1 MGIDI
6 ETMPGAPHREYERVA
21 APGDEDYKHDDPI
34 QRRAATEQRTRDYF
48 VLVEQAKLVR
58 EGLKDCYRREGVN
71 YQQNCADKAV
81 KYMGLVTR
89 IKQAQYGPKV
99 VIAKPAADD
108 DY

>member
-1 MGIDI
+1 L
-6 ETMPGAPHREYERVA
+6 
-21 APGDEDYKHDDPI
+21 
-34 QRRAATEQRTRDYF
+34 Q
-48 VLVEQAKLVR
+48 
-58 EGLKDCYRREGVN
+58 DCYRREGVN

-81 KYMGLVTR
+81 KYMGLVTQ